1 MVEDAQKQ
9 AWRSGRKIDD
19 ETLLLFGI
27 TAMLTTER
35 YPWTNDNWGYQYE
48 DQKTWSIWNISY
60 MRVHDKARDKAQ
72 AMEGSNKFGA
82 TNAAERI
89 LNNREVATNSGGNKV
104 VIKAIEGYFYNVS
117 STTSNKKSVLDQLVA
132 KNAKIAATNKD
143 LVAIVKISSNEN
155 KDLQRYT

>member
-1 MVEDAQKQ
+1 
-9 AWRSGRKIDD
+9 
-19 ETLLLFGI
+19 
-27 TAMLTTER
+27 
-35 YPWTNDNWGYQYE
+35 
-48 DQKTWSIWNISY
+48 
-60 MRVHDKARDKAQ
+60 
-72 AMEGSNKFGA
+72 MEGSNKFGA

-89 LNNREVATNSGGNKV
+89 LNNREVATKSGGNKV

-143 LVAIVKISSNEN
+143 LVAIVKIFSNEN